1 MGRALSEVSSMK
13 VISSPSFSI
22 APLLERT
29 SLGSSPDFFFLAGI
43 FFLLIKLLVV

>member
-22 APLLERT
+22 APLLEKA

-43 FFLLIKLLVV
+43 FFC